1 MTVHWEHPCRA
12 GGELSKVLGVLPSS
26 WLPALPCHHG
36 VPCARLLSAIPLLWH
51 VDCNVISVTY
61 IPCACTHTHTHTHP
75 PPYSLHHNHICL
87 CKTHRALSSA
97 IPCRIKPAHFSLPSW
112 SLVWSNPAL
121 LSSWFL
127 ANPHLPC
134 PTPSRPFPF
143 QALTKPYD
151 LQQRLQT
158 ASHGIW
164 DVCYPVPLQFHCP
177 PLISLHA

>member
-1 MTVHWEHPCRA
+1 MQGRRRVKQSLGRPAFFLAPCTPLSPRCPLCKASECHPSPLACRLQCDFSDLYSLCVH
-12 GGELSKVLGVLPSS
+12 
-26 WLPALPCHHG
+26 
-36 VPCARLLSAIPLLWH
+36 
-51 VDCNVISVTY
+51 
-61 IPCACTHTHTHTHP
+61 THTHTQTHP

-97 IPCRIKPAHFSLPSW
+97 IPCRIKPADFSLPSW
-112 SLVWSNPAL
+112 SLVWSNPPL

-151 LQQRLQT
+151 LQHRLQT
-158 ASHGIW
+158 ASRGI
-164 DVCYPVPLQFHCP
+164 
-177 PLISLHA
+177 